1 MEKIMSES
9 LNFAAFIMTY
19 QRESTLEATINALLN
34 QTYPPQKILIIDND
48 PARSAAVLVSKF
60 PNNSIDYFAVGYNS
74 GPAGAAKK
82 GLEILSA
89 EGYKWIAWMDDD
101 DPPIFEDT
109 FSILLK
115 IALAN
120 KKCGC
125 VGNVGQ
131 YFNKK
136 TGLMIRVPDYQLE
149 GKGIFEIDTIAGN
162 MCKIINADVCLKA
175 KVYPDESLFFG
186 FEELDFD
193 LRLQQAGYTLLVDKE
208 LYKRHRL
215 YWNRTEFIIKKGVKK
230 DLNRLKR
237 DYYSIRNSLIII
249 KKHKL
254 FTAFSLT
261 LFRTLLKIIRGF
273 RYGIGYGYKNAKFII
288 YALFHFFVGK
298 KGLVSIE

>member
-1 MEKIMSES
+1 MELIMSE
-9 LNFAAFIMTY
+9 NTIFAAFIMTY
-19 QRESTLEATINALLN
+19 QRVTTLESTINSLLN
-34 QTYPPQKILIIDND
+34 QSFPPQKILIIDND
-48 PARSAAVLVSKF
+48 PGKSAAVLVSKF
-60 PNNSIDYFAVGYNS
+60 PDNSIDYFAVGHNS

-89 EGYKWIAWMDDD
+89 EGYNWIAWMDDD

-149 GKGIFEIDTIAGN
+149 GEGIFEVDNIAGN

-193 LRLQQAGYTLLVDKE
+193 LRLQQAGYSLVVDKE

-215 YWNRTEFIIKKGVKK
+215 YWNRTVFTIKKGAKK
-230 DLNRLKR
+230 DINRLKR

-249 KKHKL
+249 NKHKL
-254 FTAFSLT
+254 YSAFFLT
-261 LFRTLLKIIRGF
+261 LTRSLLKIILGF
-273 RYGIGYGYKNAKFII
+273 RFGIGYGYKNAKFII
-288 YALFHFFVGK
+288 YALFHFLIGK

>member
-1 MEKIMSES
+1 ME
-9 LNFAAFIMTY
+9 NNYFAAFIMTY
-19 QRESTLEATINALLN
+19 QRVTTLESTINALLN
-34 QTYPPQKILIIDND
+34 QTVPPQKILIVDND
-48 PARSAAVLVSKF
+48 PEKSAEVLLSKF
-60 PNNSIDYFAVGYNS
+60 SNILVEYHPVGYNS
-74 GPAGAAKK
+74 GPAGAAKV
-82 GLEILSA
+82 GLEILSTQ
-89 EGYKWIAWMDDD
+89 GYKWIGWMDDD
-101 DPPIFEDT
+101 DPPIFIDT

-136 TGLMIRVPDYQLE
+136 TGLMIRVPDCQLE
-149 GKGIFEIDTIAGN
+149 GEGIFEVDNIAGN

-193 LRLQQAGYTLLVDKE
+193 LRLQEAGYVLVVDKE

-215 YWNRTEFIIKKGVKK
+215 YWNRIEFTIKKGVKK

-254 FTAFSLT
+254 FTAFFLT
-261 LFRTLLKIIRGF
+261 FTRSLLKIIRGF

-288 YALFHFFVGK
+288 YALIHFLIGK

>member
-1 MEKIMSES
+1 MG
-9 LNFAAFIMTY
+9 NNYFAAFIMTY
-19 QRESTLEATINALLN
+19 QRVTTLENTINSLLN

-48 PARSAAVLVSKF
+48 PAKSAAILVSKF
-60 PNNSIDYFAVGYNS
+60 PDNSIDYFAVGYNS
-74 GPAGAAKK
+74 GPAGAAKR

-101 DPPIFEDT
+101 DPPIFIDT

-115 IALAN
+115 IAAAN

-125 VGNVGQ
+125 IGNVGQ

-149 GKGIFEIDTIAGN
+149 GNGIFEVDNIAGN

-208 LYKRHRL
+208 FYKKHRI
-215 YWNRTEFIIKKGVKK
+215 YWNRTEFSIIKGAKK
-230 DLNRLKR
+230 DINRLKR

-254 FTAFSLT
+254 YAAFFITLT
-261 LFRTLLKIIRGF
+261 RSLLKIVTGF
-273 RYGIGYGYKNAKFII
+273 KYGIDYGWNNAKFITH
-288 YALFHFFVGK
+288 ALFHFFVGK
-298 KGLVSIE
+298 KGLVSIQ